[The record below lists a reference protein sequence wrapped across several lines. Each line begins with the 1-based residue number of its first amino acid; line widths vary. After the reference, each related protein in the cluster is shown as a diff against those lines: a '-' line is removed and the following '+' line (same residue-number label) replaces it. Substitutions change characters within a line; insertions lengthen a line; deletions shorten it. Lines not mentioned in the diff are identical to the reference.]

1 MRTFSIALLKSIAF
15 PALLTIF
22 GTQAVLAQSIT
33 PTFDGTGTIVNQ
45 NSNTFNIGGGTQSGA
60 NLYQSFQ
67 QFGLNQGQ
75 TANFLSNPSIQNIL
89 GRVTGGNASV
99 INGLIQVSGG
109 NSNLFLMNPAGI
121 IFGPN
126 ASLNVPAAFT
136 ATTANAIGIGNGWF
150 NAIGDNNYAALTGT
164 PNSFAFLN
172 QPGAILN
179 AGNLSVGQGQRIT
192 LLGGTV
198 VNTGT
203 IAAPGGNIT
212 IAAIPGE
219 KLVRVSQSGSLLS
232 LELPIADR
240 TAINPATATPLS
252 LPELLTGSSRT
263 EATGVTVENGVV
275 KLTANKTPISTS
287 AGSTTVSG
295 TLTTAATVPSTIH
308 ILGDTVQLIS
318 ANLDASG
325 TNGGGTILVGGDY
338 QGKGTVPNA
347 HTTAVSSDSVLKADA
362 LTKGNGGK
370 VIIWADETTQFHGS
384 ISARGGAVGGNGGLV
399 ETSGKVGLNAA
410 GGRVDAGAPLGL
422 AGTWLLDPSNIT
434 ISTGAT
440 TDSTLPAF
448 DPTGATGTVNTGD
461 IQTALAGGTNVSIS
475 TAGGS
480 GGNGDIFLNAPIDAN
495 ATNNATLTL
504 TGRYLTPSGGS
515 TISIG
520 NGNLTLNINQVNNT
534 PTPVVGTLQNALAA
548 VGQIGGAT
556 TINLGAG
563 TYNEG
568 STTVISKNLALNG
581 AGAASTTVTG
591 NNAYGVFQVNGGVT
605 ATLNGLTI
613 ANGNAA
619 DKGGGISNTGTLTVK
634 NSIIS
639 SNSAVDGG
647 GISNTGTLTI
657 SGTTISG
664 NSAHSSGISFGIEGG
679 GGILNFGTLIVN
691 NSAISGNST
700 QYGAGGGIANGST
713 LTGIGTLT
721 VNNSTISGNSAF
733 NGGGIA
739 NYGNAYNIPLV
750 TINKS
755 TISGNSATGGGGG
768 ILNGGTLTVNNSTI
782 SGNSAFSGGGISNTN
797 LTPGKATLLL
807 NNSTISG
814 NSAVDGGGIYNGS
827 NSQLEA
833 TTTVKNSTIS
843 GNSAQKIG
851 GGIFTDIFAPSSIP
865 FKVLTLNNSIVA
877 GNAAPGGREIFQ
889 FRSYT
894 ISEGHNLF
902 GFSGDAGLSAGI
914 TLAPTDIIPTVP
926 LNQILTPLGNYG
938 GATQT
943 MALLPGSPAINAGNS
958 NLMTADQRGVAPV
971 GIRDIGAYESKG
983 FALTFSGG
991 TAQNTPVNTD
1001 FATPITVT
1009 LTETAFNRPIPGVPL
1024 NFAAPTDGAS
1034 ATLTNAITNATGA
1047 ATVLGTANGNAG
1059 SYTVFVLANGV
1070 TLASFTLTN
1079 EAVLQTSAEPQMPG
1093 DLKFPSYV
1101 ESDLQGKPVSRSSV
1115 TLPPEETSILCKEG
1129 ATNGGDQGL
1138 PACR

>member
-1 MRTFSIALLKSIAF
+1 MRTLSIALLKSIAF

-33 PTFDGTGTIVNQ
+33 PAFDGTGTIVNQ

-370 VIIWADETTQFHGS
+370 VIVWADETTRFHGS
-384 ISARGGAVGGNGGLV
+384 ISARGGAAGGNGGLV

-515 TISIG
+515 IISIG

-534 PTPVVGTLQNALAA
+534 PTPVVGTLQNALAS

-639 SNSAVDGG
+639 SNSAANGG

-657 SGTTISG
+657 SSTTISG
-664 NSAHSSGISFGIEGG
+664 NSAQENDISARIGGG
-679 GGILNFGTLIVN
+679 GGIFNSGTLVVN
-691 NSAISGNST
+691 NSTISGNST
-700 QYGAGGGIANGST
+700 QYGNGGGIRNSSPSDSIAT
-713 LTGIGTLT
+713 LI
-721 VNNSTISGNSAF
+721 VNNSTISGNSASV
-733 NGGGIA
+733 GGGIA
-739 NYGNAYNIPLV
+739 NYSNAYITMNE
-750 TINKS
+750 S
-755 TISGNSATGGGGG
+755 TISGNSASGGGG
-768 ILNGGTLTVNNSTI
+768 IFNAGTLIVNNSTI
-782 SGNSAFSGGGISNTN
+782 SGNSARNGGGIFN
-797 LTPGKATLLL
+797 LNLGTGKATLML

-814 NSAVDGGGIYNGS
+814 NSAVSGGGILNRS
-827 NSQLEA
+827 DNDLEA
-833 TTTVKNSTIS
+833 TATVKNSTIS
-843 GNSAQKIG
+843 GNSAQQDG
-851 GGIFTDIFAPSSIP
+851 GGIYTDIFVSVGPPPKIL
-865 FKVLTLNNSIVA
+865 KILTLNNSIVA
-877 GNAAPGGREIFQ
+877 GNAAPSGREIFQ
-889 FRSYT
+889 FRDYT

-902 GFSGDAGLSAGI
+902 GFSGDAGWSAGI

-943 MALLPGSPAINAGNS
+943 MALVPGSPAINAGNP
-958 NLMTADQRGVAPV
+958 NVMTADQRGVAPV

-1009 LTETAFNRPIPGVPL
+1009 LTETAFNRPISGVSL

-1079 EAVLQTSAEPQMPG
+1079 EAVPQTSAEPQMPG
-1093 DLKFPSYV
+1093 DLEFPSYV

-1115 TLPPEETSILCKEG
+1115 TLPPEETSILCEEG